1 MKKTIYIMIITVSIL
16 LIGCGKTEN
25 RTTYEHTDS
34 FVQLEMPNNESD
46 SSYQEESTQVNED
59 NTVDETVDE
68 TVKPTENPSTNTNY
82 DEERE
87 KLMQWIKEDT
97 QRVVDSVKENT
108 LAGPPSYTELTTEDF
123 DVHCEI
129 RHYDEIDKEKLEVF
143 IMAGYPDKFLDLFS
157 TFVEECN
164 IDTKVTFSTEATDL
178 RLQGY
183 YSIIVFANNTNY
195 FICYNDTEM
204 LVKEI

>member
-34 FVQLEMPNNESD
+34 FVPLEIPNNESD
-46 SSYQEESTQVNED
+46 ISHQKESTQDNED
-59 NTVDETVDE
+59 NTVNETVE
-68 TVKPTENPSTNTNY
+68 PTESPSTNTNY

-108 LAGPPSYTELTTEDF
+108 LAGPPSYTEATPEDF

-129 RHYDEIDKEKLEVF
+129 RNYDEIDKEKLEIF
-143 IMAGYPDKFLDLFS
+143 IMAGYPDTFLNVAS
-157 TFVEECN
+157 TFIEECN
-164 IDTKVTFSTEATDL
+164 ITTKIEYSDEGTDL
-178 RLQGY
+178 IMDGY
-183 YSIIVFANNTNY
+183 DCIILFANNTNY
-195 FICYNDTEM
+195 LIFYNDTEM
-204 LVKEI
+204 FIKEI